1 MYSLLIVD
9 DEKKLREGIAS
20 LYDWNSLGFEVDACL
35 ENGKLAIDYILH
47 HPVDAVLCD
56 IRMPVLD
63 GIAFAKYIH
72 DQKIH
77 TKVVF
82 LSGYSDFEL
91 AQKAIRYQVTDYI
104 LQPTTYMEIFTVF
117 NKIKEVLDSEHLQT
131 SLIPGTDQ
139 GDSPI
144 IPYIK
149 RYVSENLAS
158 ASLNKISLE
167 LNLTPNY
174 LSKLF
179 REQMDIT
186 FTEYL
191 IQEKMNYACQLL
203 QNVNFKVY
211 EVSLMCGYDNPK
223 NFVKTFRQSIG
234 CTPQEYRKGRTK
246 C

>member
-1 MYSLLIVD
+1 MYRILIVD
-9 DEKKLREGIAS
+9 DEKKLRDGIAT
-20 LYDWNSLGFEVDACL
+20 LYDWNHLGFQVEACL
-35 ENGKLAIDYILH
+35 ENGKLAIDYLLH
-47 HPVDAVLCD
+47 HPVDVVLCD

-63 GIAFAKYIH
+63 GIGFAKYIH
-72 DQKIH
+72 DHKLPVKI
-77 TKVVF
+77 VF

-104 LQPTTYMEIFTVF
+104 LKPTTYMEIFTVF
-117 NKIKEVLDSEHLQT
+117 NKIKERLDGENRLADNPPAHIDST
-131 SLIPGTDQ
+131 SPV
-139 GDSPI
+139 

-149 RYVSENLAS
+149 QYVSENLAT
-158 ASLNKISLE
+158 ASLNKIALE

-191 IQEKMNYACQLL
+191 IMEKMDYACRLL
-203 QNVNFKVY
+203 RNVNFKIY
-211 EVSLMCGYDNPK
+211 EVALMCGYDNPK
-223 NFVKTFRQSIG
+223 NFVKTFRQYKG
-234 CTPQEYRKGRTK
+234 CTPQEYRKGTMK

>member
-1 MYSLLIVD
+1 MNHILIVD
-9 DEKKLREGIAS
+9 DEKKLRDGIAA
-20 LYDWNSLGFEVDACL
+20 LYDWNNLGFQVDACL

-47 HPVDAVLCD
+47 HPVDVVLCD

-63 GIAFAKYIH
+63 GIAFAKYIYDH
-72 DQKIH
+72 KLP

-104 LQPTTYMEIFTVF
+104 LKPTTYMEIFTVF
-117 NKIKEVLDSEHLQT
+117 NKIRESLDRENQQADRPDTHNEST
-131 SLIPGTDQ
+131 SPV
-139 GDSPI
+139 

-149 RYVSENLAS
+149 RYVSENIATV
-158 ASLNKISLE
+158 SLNRIALE

-179 REQMDIT
+179 REQMNIT

-191 IQEKMNYACQLL
+191 ILEKMDYACKLL
-203 QNVNFKVY
+203 QNANFKVY
-211 EVSLMCGYDNPK
+211 EVALMCGYDNPK
-223 NFVKTFRQSIG
+223 NFVKTFRQTIG
-234 CTPQEYRKGRTK
+234 CTPQEYRKGKMK

>member
-1 MYSLLIVD
+1 MYSILIVD
-9 DEKKLREGIAS
+9 DEKKLRDGIAS
-20 LYDWNSLGFEVDACL
+20 LYDWNHLGFQVDACL

-47 HPVDAVLCD
+47 HPVDVVLCD

-63 GIAFAKYIH
+63 GIAFAKYVH
-72 DQKIH
+72 DHKLPI
-77 TKVVF
+77 KVIF

-104 LQPTTYMEIFTVF
+104 LKPTTYMEIFTVF
-117 NKIKEVLDSEHLQT
+117 NKIKERLDNENCQT
-131 SLIPGTDQ
+131 DNLAKHNESN
-139 GDSPI
+139 SPI

-149 RYVSENLAS
+149 RYVSENLAA
-158 ASLNKISLE
+158 ASLSKIALE

-191 IQEKMNYACQLL
+191 ILQKMDYACKLL
-203 QNVNFKVY
+203 QNINFKVY
-211 EVSLMCGYDNPK
+211 EVALMCGYDNPK
-223 NFVKTFRQSIG
+223 NFVKTFRQYIG
-234 CTPQEYRKGRTK
+234 CTPQEYRKGKIK